1 MCFLALSLS
10 LSVPLSPRSSDNVL
24 SAPSLFPSV
33 FSNPRLL
40 DSALYCPLYIYI
52 YIFVFMPSSKIVWF
66 LALSLFSLS
75 TLSSSYFKHF
85 LALTSNT
92 FRRIHHF
99 LIWWIRYLSFV
110 FLLYKVYYLKSLM
123 RLSIISIVKRG
134 GNCHNLF
141 LGYSPK
147 FYPLFFFK

>member
-1 MCFLALSLS
+1 LS

-52 YIFVFMPSSKIVWF
+52 YIYIYIFVFMHSSKIVWF
-66 LALSLFSLS
+66 LAMSLFSLS